1 MSIRNQ
7 PLLIANPV
15 RAWIWALLVWLF
27 AGLAVAFALYD
38 RLPLVEGFAR
48 PSSGLMGAMHA
59 LPDLLAIL
67 LGLTSSPTATG
78 LARPRADL
86 ATVLTA
92 ARYLA
97 VLCLPLGLGLATH
110 RHVLSRQP
118 RRLNATF
125 IGGATYAEKRAAP
138 RLAASL
144 LADDMRLA
152 GPGIA
157 LCPDLRLPRNREI
170 QSILVVGR
178 PRYGKSTALQF
189 MLDGILARPGDKLVV
204 FDSKGDV
211 AAGWPSADVI
221 FLAPHDTRSW
231 AWAVGRDVLGET
243 GARELAAAL
252 ILVSDREP
260 NWTLGGQEI
269 LVAAI
274 RKLQAEHDTGWS
286 WADLDEILDLP
297 DKALRKVALD
307 HHRPALRYL
316 TLDPETECFD
326 RTAASYISTA
336 MAPIN
341 RLVRPLAQAWS
352 EIEPQY
358 QISLRAWLLDEM
370 PQRRTLILQ
379 AASHL
384 PSISSTWITAALEMM
399 ARFCVGPALADST
412 ERRLWYILDEFSTV
426 PKISAL
432 PALLAQGPS
441 KGVCVI
447 LACQNLELVEDNYG
461 SILTQAIIQN
471 MDIQVLFRLNAGPT
485 AHYLTQTGIQKT
497 ELRRYNR
504 PAAQG
509 EANARVDE
517 PETVCLVTPHDLATL
532 PRGEAYVTVESS
544 ILRLRWP
551 KSTWIEH
558 RPGMIQAPW
567 VTAQGTSTP

>member
-1 MSIRNQ
+1 MSVRNQ
-7 PLLIANPV
+7 PLLRANPI
-15 RAWIWALLVWLF
+15 RARVWALLVWLST
-27 AGLAVAFALYD
+27 GLTLAVALFGL
-38 RLPLVEGFAR
+38 LPMPGGVPLHG
-48 PSSGLMGAMHA
+48 SGLGGTVRT
-59 LPDLLAIL
+59 LPDMLAIL
-67 LGLTSSPTATG
+67 LGLAPAPTSTG
-78 LARPRADL
+78 FDWLGLDL
-86 ATVLTA
+86 ATLLVT

-118 RRLNATF
+118 RRLNANF
-125 IGGATYAEKRAAP
+125 IAGATYAEKRDAP
-138 RLAASL
+138 ALATNLLAA
-144 LADDMRLA
+144 DMRA
-152 GPGIA
+152 TGAGIA

-189 MLDGILARPGDKLVV
+189 MLDGILARPRDKLVV

-231 AWAVGRDVLGET
+231 AWAVGQDVLGET

-252 ILVSDREP
+252 ISVSDREP

-274 RKLQAEHDTGWS
+274 RKLQAEHGTTWS
-286 WADLDEILDLP
+286 WADLDEVLDLP
-297 DKALRKVALD
+297 DAALRQVALD

-352 EIEPQY
+352 EIGPQH
-358 QISLRAWLLDEM
+358 QVSLRSWLLDEA
-370 PQRRTLILQ
+370 PRRRTIILQ

-384 PSISSTWITAALEMM
+384 PSISAAWITAALEMM

-441 KGVCVI
+441 KGVCVL
-447 LACQNLELVEDNYG
+447 LACQNLELVEENYG
-461 SILTQAIIQN
+461 NTLTQAIIQN

-485 AHYLTQTGIQKT
+485 AQYLTQIGIQKT
-497 ELRRYNR
+497 DLRRYGQ
-504 PAAQG
+504 PAVQS
-509 EANARVDE
+509 ESSSDRDK

-532 PRGEAYVTVESS
+532 PRGEAFVTVEGS

-551 KSTWIEH
+551 KSNWIEH

-567 VTAQGTSTP
+567 VTAQVTSEL

>member
-7 PLLIANPV
+7 ALLSANPI

-27 AGLAVAFALYD
+27 TGLALAVVLFDVVPMAA
-38 RLPLVEGFAR
+38 GSAGH
-48 PSSGLMGAMHA
+48 GLGLGGAVHA
-59 LPDLLAIL
+59 LPDLLMIL
-67 LGLTSSPTATG
+67 LGRATAPAATG
-78 LARPRADL
+78 STRPDVDL
-86 ATVLTA
+86 TTLLMA
-92 ARYLA
+92 ARYLI
-97 VLCLPLGLGLATH
+97 VLCLPLGLGLATY
-110 RHVLSRQP
+110 RHAVSRQP

-125 IGGATYAEKRAAP
+125 IGGATYAEKRDAP

-144 LADDMRLA
+144 LAEDMRVA

-252 ILVSDREP
+252 IAVSDREP

-316 TLDPETECFD
+316 TLDPDTECFD

-352 EIEPQY
+352 EIQPQY
-358 QISLRAWLLDEM
+358 QISLRAWLLDDT

-485 AHYLTQTGIQKT
+485 AQYLTQTGIQKT
-497 ELRRYNR
+497 ELQRYGQ
-504 PAAQG
+504 PAAKDAAD
-509 EANARVDE
+509 EDANK
-517 PETVCLVTPHDLATL
+517 PEKVSLVTPHDLATL
-532 PRGEAYVTVESS
+532 PRGEAYVTVEGS

-558 RPGMIQAPW
+558 RAGMIQAPW
-567 VTAQGTSTP
+567 VTALGTSTP